1 MHAVVETSACPI
13 KSLAPKMPIRY
24 LRDFFAEKDI
34 TEVQWS
40 LTSEDGTTH
49 IIGNVVVIEHIAQ
62 VGATEADKIAA
73 VLRKIDF
80 ANGDVNHFFKH
91 LAGALINR

>member
-1 MHAVVETSACPI
+1 MHAAVETSACPI

-34 TEVQWS
+34 AEVQWS

>member
-1 MHAVVETSACPI
+1 MHAAVETSACPI

-49 IIGNVVVIEHIAQ
+49 IIGNVVVVVHIAQ